1 MLFVQLSSIVLVGY
15 FVTAHC
21 ILTPILFKYHYT
33 IHRRA
38 YVLYKRK
45 KQTQFV
51 PSNHVCLFDYSISLF
66 LIFSKNISIRFTA
79 SLIFCKE
86 LE

>member
-1 MLFVQLSSIVLVGY
+1 MLFIQLSSIVLVGY

-33 IHRRA
+33 IRRRT

-45 KQTQFV
+45 SRHSFTRK
-51 PSNHVCLFDYSISLF
+51 PCLPFDYSISLF

>member
-21 ILTPILFKYHYT
+21 ILIPILFKYHYT
-33 IHRRA
+33 IRRRT

-45 KQTQFV
+45 KQTQF
-51 PSNHVCLFDYSISLF
+51 
-66 LIFSKNISIRFTA
+66 
-79 SLIFCKE
+79 
-86 LE
+86 

>member
-1 MLFVQLSSIVLVGY
+1 MALTVIPKYMIEPEKTDTVLV
-15 FVTAHC
+15 
-21 ILTPILFKYHYT
+21 
-33 IHRRA
+33 
-38 YVLYKRK
+38 
-45 KQTQFV
+45 Q
-51 PSNHVCLFDYSISLF
+51 NHVCLFYYSISLF

>member
-1 MLFVQLSSIVLVGY
+1 MLLQPHLLKYKNRGKLILCVQLSSIVLVGY

-33 IHRRA
+33 IRRRT

-45 KQTQFV
+45 KQTQF
-51 PSNHVCLFDYSISLF
+51 Y
-66 LIFSKNISIRFTA
+66 
-79 SLIFCKE
+79 
-86 LE
+86 